1 VHRLAGSGALAWG
14 KLVARVPVVV
24 PDLGMET
31 GACLRRVA
39 GRSRRRVTAGEDL
52 FEVEA
57 DKATVVCEAETS
69 GVLAEI
75 VVAEGPVKTGDL
87 LGYIDA

>member
-1 VHRLAGSGALAWG
+1 M
-14 KLVARVPVVV
+14 ARVAVTV
-24 PDLGMET
+24 PDLGLTTEET
-31 GACLRRVA
+31 KFGVWLKEV
-39 GRSRRRVTAGEDL
+39 GQSVELNEDL

-57 DKATVVCEAETS
+57 DKATVVCESPAS

-75 VVAEGPVKTGDL
+75 VVTGGAVRLGDV